1 MSGEAAGAATRAR
14 RDRRSRN
21 VWAQV
26 LTYAGALLLAVFIL
40 APFVWLL
47 ISSVAPSIDLLQRP
61 LRWIPPHATFERYK
75 TLFLSPDG
83 REFRFAL
90 RNSAIVASIA
100 TSISLVAGML
110 GAYAL
115 SRFPS
120 RSRTG
125 LLYVMLA
132 TYMTPPVA
140 ILLPIYLILSRLGL
154 LNSVIGLGLVYTSF
168 VTPFLTWIL
177 KGFFD
182 SIPEE
187 LEHAAMIDG
196 TSRVGAMMRITL
208 PLSLPGVITA
218 ILFGVILA
226 WDEFLYSLIFTSTT
240 AAKTLP
246 VAISEFTS
254 RHAVDYGLMATG
266 GIIAALPPLILA
278 FALQRYLIAGLTA
291 GGVKG

>member
-1 MSGEAAGAATRAR
+1 MSRAQAGRGGGPRRRR
-14 RDRRSRN
+14 RDA
-21 VWAQV
+21 VAQA
-26 LTYAGALLLAVFIL
+26 LTYAGAVLLLAFLV
-40 APFVWLL
+40 APFLWLF
-47 ISSVAPSIDLLQRP
+47 ISSVAPLADLIQRP
-61 LRWIPPHATFERYK
+61 LHWIPPHATLERYR
-75 TLFLSPDG
+75 TIFFGADG

-90 RNSAIVASIA
+90 RNSSLVAGIA
-100 TSISLVAGML
+100 TSISLTAGMF

-120 RSRTG
+120 RSRSG
-125 LLYVMLA
+125 LLYLMLA

-140 ILLPIYLILSRLGL
+140 ILLPIYLILGRLGL
-154 LNSVIGLGLVYTSF
+154 LNDVLGLALVYTSF
-168 VTPFLTWIL
+168 LTPFLTWIL

-182 SIPEE
+182 AIPEE
-187 LEHAAMIDG
+187 MEEAAMIDG
-196 TSRVGAMMRITL
+196 ATRIGSMVRVIL

-218 ILFGVILA
+218 VLFGVILA
-226 WDEFLYSLIFTSTT
+226 WDEFLYALIFTSST

-254 RHAVDYGLMATG
+254 RHAVDYGLMAAG
-266 GIIAALPPLILA
+266 GIVAALPPLVLA

>member
-1 MSGEAAGAATRAR
+1 MNGAGAIASAR
-14 RDRRSRN
+14 RRRRTL
-21 VWAQV
+21 VEAV
-26 LTYAGALLLAVFIL
+26 LTYAGAVLLATFLL

-47 ISSVAPSIDLLQRP
+47 ISSLAPLADLIQRP
-61 LRWIPPHATFERYK
+61 LHWIPPHASFDRYRAI
-75 TLFLSPDG
+75 FFGADG
-83 REFRFAL
+83 RDFRFAL
-90 RNSAIVASIA
+90 RNSAIVAGTA
-100 TSISLVAGML
+100 TTISLVAGMF

-120 RSRTG
+120 RGRSG
-125 LLYVMLA
+125 LLYLMLA

-140 ILLPIYLILSRLGL
+140 ILLPLYLILSRLGL
-154 LNSVIGLGLVYTSF
+154 LNNVLGLALVYTSF
-168 VTPFLTWIL
+168 LTPFLTWIL

-182 SIPEE
+182 AIPEE
-187 LEHAAMIDG
+187 LEEAARIDG
-196 TSRVGAMMRITL
+196 ASRVGSMVRVIL

-218 ILFGVILA
+218 VLFGIILA
-226 WDEFLYSLIFTSTT
+226 WDEFLYALIFTSSD

-254 RHAVDYGLMATG
+254 RFAVDYGLMAAG

-291 GGVKG
+291 GSVKG

>member
-1 MSGEAAGAATRAR
+1 MTRAPARSGRAR
-14 RDRRSRN
+14 RRRTLE
-21 VWAQV
+21 AV
-26 LTYAGALLLAVFIL
+26 LTYVGAVALAAFLL

-47 ISSVAPSIDLLQRP
+47 ISSLAPLADLIQRP
-61 LRWIPPHATFERYK
+61 LHWIPPHASFERYR
-75 TLFLSPDG
+75 TIFFGADG
-83 REFRFAL
+83 RDFRFAL
-90 RNSAIVASIA
+90 RNSAVVASIA

-120 RSRTG
+120 RGRSG
-125 LLYVMLA
+125 LLYLMLA

-140 ILLPIYLILSRLGL
+140 ILLPLYLILSRLGL
-154 LNSVIGLGLVYTSF
+154 LNNVVGLALVYTSF
-168 VTPFLTWIL
+168 LTPFLTWIL

-182 SIPEE
+182 AIPEE
-187 LEHAAMIDG
+187 LEQAARIDG
-196 TSRVGAMMRITL
+196 ATRVGSMVRITL

-218 ILFGVILA
+218 VLFGVILA
-226 WDEFLYSLIFTSTT
+226 WDEFLYALIFTSST

-254 RHAVDYGLMATG
+254 RHAVDFGLMAAG
-266 GIIAALPPLILA
+266 GIIAALPPLLLA

-291 GGVKG
+291 GSVKG

>member
-1 MSGEAAGAATRAR
+1 MTTPATRMPGMGR
-14 RDRRSRN
+14 PKRRSA
-21 VWAQV
+21 VEQV
-26 LTYAGALLLAVFIL
+26 LTYVGAVLLFAFIV
-40 APFVWLL
+40 APFVWLF
-47 ISSVAPSIDLLQRP
+47 ISSVAPLADLIKRP
-61 LRWIPPHATFERYK
+61 LSWIPPHATLERYK
-75 TLFLSPDG
+75 TLFFSPDG

-90 RNSAIVASIA
+90 RNSSVVAGIA

-125 LLYVMLA
+125 LLYLMLA

-140 ILLPIYLILSRLGL
+140 ILLPIYLILSRLGM
-154 LNSVIGLGLVYTSF
+154 LNSTIGLALVYTSF
-168 VTPFLTWIL
+168 LTPFLTWIL

-182 SIPEE
+182 AIPEQ
-187 LEHAAMIDG
+187 LEEAAMIDG
-196 TSRVGAMMRITL
+196 ATRVGSMVRVVL

-218 ILFGVILA
+218 ILFGIILA
-226 WDEFLYSLIFTSTT
+226 WDEFLYALIFTSSA

-254 RHAVDYGLMATG
+254 RHAVDFGLMATG